1 MSPEGQLQEAEPQ
14 NSQVSRADVG
24 VGLQAGAPAR
34 RIENFHAAP
43 AAAEFPNQINEIIG
57 ACGDIA
63 GRSVAGVIS
72 VRASCRQFQRRQS
85 TWAASA

>member
-34 RIENFHAAP
+34 RVENFHAAP
-43 AAAEFPNQINEIIG
+43 AATEFPN
-57 ACGDIA
+57 
-63 GRSVAGVIS
+63 
-72 VRASCRQFQRRQS
+72 
-85 TWAASA
+85 